1 MPGGSGAVPVREAGD
16 LDTEGTVDEIAAT
29 TTTKCDASA
38 NGNPYGHPDDRHSYG
53 HPDDSYSYG
62 HPDDSYSNDRAN
74 DRHSDSRLD
83 DDHYGAYNVSAAVC
97 ITTVSYVADERT
109 LKYIRSAG
117 LSPDGG
123 RGVRGQD
130 WPFVWRERIREIGI
144 GVEFQAMELV
154 NEYITSL
161 KRKECLSVA
170 VPRRELVTKSTKVNN
185 QQRGRRVL
193 QSLAFCTALICT
205 FLDFH
210 YSLSP

>member
-1 MPGGSGAVPVREAGD
+1 VGWVVHCNPCNIDHR
-16 LDTEGTVDEIAAT
+16 

-38 NGNPYGHPDDRHSYG
+38 NGNPYRHPYGHPDDRH
-53 HPDDSYSYG
+53 
-62 HPDDSYSNDRAN
+62 SNDRAN

-130 WPFVWRERIREIGI
+130 WPFVWRERIRSIGI
-144 GVEFQAMELV
+144 GVDFQAMELV
-154 NEYITSL
+154 NEYISSV
-161 KRKECLSVA
+161 KWKGCLSAA
-170 VPRRELVTKSTKVNN
+170 VP
-185 QQRGRRVL
+185 
-193 QSLAFCTALICT
+193 
-205 FLDFH
+205 
-210 YSLSP
+210 